1 MDYGFYNPYNGY
13 SMQPNGFQ
21 INPMNNRYQQGTQM
35 PPQAQQNGPEWIMA
49 PSIKQVEQV
58 SVQPGQKAWIMVQNA
73 PVFALRTADNMG
85 LVTTDYYRFEKFN
98 PGDSAEP
105 ANDYVTRKEF
115 EDFVASLKKE
125 SLE

>member
-21 INPMNNRYQQGTQM
+21 FNPMNRYQQGAQM

-98 PGDSAEP
+98 PGDSADP

-125 SLE
+125 SME